1 MRVAS
6 ATSAFMIGVT
16 ATSGALVYT
25 GRGLLL
31 PSLAA
36 AAVLGVRA
44 GSGLGIRL
52 GQERSPRFLKTALA
66 IVLLVVSLVMVR
78 RLP

>member
-16 ATSGALVYT
+16 ATSGALVYL

-31 PSLAA
+31 PALAA
-36 AAVLGVRA
+36 AAVLGVRVGSIA
-44 GSGLGIRL
+44 GLRL
-52 GQERSPRFLKTALA
+52 GQRQPPRRLKMLLA
-66 IVLLVVSLVMVR
+66 AVLLIVSILMLR